1 MQINIAYCAT
11 NDQLE
16 YASISAA
23 SALMKANKDDHYV
36 FYIISEYFTPELQ
49 KLFLNLDRIKKS
61 TFIFFRIPEERLKH
75 LKQCNAEN
83 IGMLYRICLPE
94 LVKREE
100 KILYLDTDTIVHS
113 DLGFLYKYDITN
125 YYLAAVEDKDEP
137 EMRKKVRLS
146 RDQLYINSGVLLM
159 NLKKF
164 REEELSEKILTHVKN
179 SKYKNDQHSIN
190 AVCKNKIIYLPL
202 KYNVMMYPEELPNK
216 PEIYKKHQEEF
227 LDAKEYPVIHHM
239 ILKPWLG
246 EYQYLT
252 TSIEWMTVKITL
264 EELDK
269 LYTKGPNL

>member
-11 NDQLE
+11 SDQLE

-23 SALMKANKDDHYV
+23 SALIKSNPKDNYI
-36 FYIISEYFTPELQ
+36 FYIISENFTPELQ
-49 KLFLNLDRIKKS
+49 KHFLNLDRIKKS
-61 TFIFFRIPEERLKH
+61 TYIFFKVPPQTLSLLEEC
-75 LKQCNAEN
+75 QAEN
-83 IGMLYRICLPE
+83 IGMLYRICIPDI
-94 LVKREE
+94 VKREE

-113 DLGFLYKYDITN
+113 DLSFLYKYDITD

-137 EMRKKVRLS
+137 EMRKKVKLS
-146 RDQLYINSGVLLM
+146 KDQLYINSGMLLM

-164 REEELSEKILTHVKN
+164 REEQLTSKILTHVKK

-190 AVCKNKIIYLPL
+190 AICKDKILYLPL
-202 KYNVMMYPEELPNK
+202 KYNIMMYPEELPNK

-227 LDAKEYPVIHHM
+227 LDAKDFPVVHHI

-246 EYQYLT
+246 EHCYLS
-252 TSIEWMTVKITL
+252 TSSEWMETKELI

-269 LYTKGPNL
+269 RYSTR